1 MVALAGAV
9 LACGE
14 AAAQQPREWALG
26 FQGAFSPIARQQH
39 AFHDALLWIIFAISL
54 FVLVLLLYVIW
65 RFNERR
71 HPKATRTTH
80 NTFIEVLWTVVP
92 ILILV
97 GIGIPSL
104 PLLYA
109 SDRAV
114 DADMTIKAIGRQWN
128 WSYEYPDHGPFGFD
142 AYMVPEKDLKPGQ
155 PRLLT
160 ADEEVVVPVGKKV
173 RLLVT
178 ASDVIHAW
186 AMPAFGVKIDAVP
199 GRINE
204 TWFEADTPGVYYGQC
219 SEICGTGHAYMP
231 IVVRAVSE
239 TEFQAWVASARQRF
253 ASAGDEATTRQVA
266 VAAPAARQ

>member
-1 MVALAGAV
+1 MALAGVA

-14 AAAQQPREWALG
+14 AVAQQPREWGLG
-26 FQGAFSPIARQQH
+26 LQDAFSPIAREQN
-39 AFHDALLWIIFAISL
+39 AFHNALLWIIFIIAL
-54 FVLVLLLYVIW
+54 FVLLLLLYAVW

-71 HPKATRTTH
+71 NPKPSRTTH
-80 NTFIEVLWTVVP
+80 NTLVEVLWTVVP

-114 DADMTIKAIGRQWN
+114 DADMTIKAIGRQWY
-128 WSYEYPDHGPFGFD
+128 WSYEYPDHGPFTFD
-142 AYMVPEKDLKPGQ
+142 AQMVDEKDLKPGQ

-173 RLLVT
+173 RLLLT

-186 AMPAFGVKIDAVP
+186 AMPAFGVKLDAVP

-204 TWFEADTPGVYYGQC
+204 TWFEADTAGVYYGQC
-219 SEICGTGHAYMP
+219 SEICGARHAYMP

-239 TEFQAWVASARQRF
+239 AEFQAWVANARQRF
-253 ASAGDEATTRQVA
+253 ASATGDETKRQLA
-266 VAAPAARQ
+266 VAAPAARP